1 MGTSEW
7 GGKPVRAADGVVSHS
22 GQSSDTPSY
31 LMLRKLE

>member
-22 GQSSDTPSY
+22 GQSRDTPS
-31 LMLRKLE
+31 